1 MIILCPVAV
10 IMANESTDSLA
21 EKVRY
26 IEDSSF
32 EQSDP
37 DPGSQQCGFDCQ
49 FIENPPEDLQSHCPV
64 CRLVLREPYVVDCCG
79 NSFCRACIKRIE
91 ADEKPCPTCNKADF
105 SAISDKRLQR
115 SLYALGVRCSHEAE
129 GCQWTGILGELD
141 DHLNEN
147 PSPDEQTVGCEFV
160 EISCVHCSAL
170 LLRPNITAHQNEECR
185 LRPFSCIYCRSYE
198 SSYESIVNDHWQ
210 VCDSYPVSCPNQC
223 GVDPERQNLE
233 RHVSKDCPL
242 TVVNC
247 DFHYAGCEVQL
258 PRKDM
263 PAHLAENL
271 VIHMSLLATQSQN
284 ENVKLKEELADFRQ
298 KLEVQHEEMDQQSQ
312 KISKENVKLK
322 EELADSRLKLEVQ
335 HEEIEDLAVGLIAIG
350 VVGVLVLVIIFSQI
364 WPTTHKQQAEP
375 VVALATGLLQ
385 ATDLATMRQEIEE
398 FKSQLEQKIEKLPQA
413 TDLATMRQEMEQFKR
428 QLENFELK
436 INEQA
441 STCMHHVREQS
452 KKQFEYNTELKS
464 MHQEIKRIKK
474 HVKLDLSG
482 FELFVNTI
490 SSFFSDSTSR

>member
-1 MIILCPVAV
+1 MIILCPIAA
-10 IMANESTDSLA
+10 MANESTDSLT

-37 DPGSQQCGFDCQ
+37 DPGSPQCGFDCQ

-79 NSFCRACIKRIE
+79 QRFCQACIKQIE
-91 ADEKPCPTCNKADF
+91 ANEKPCPICNKADF

-115 SLYALGVRCSHEAE
+115 SLYALGVRCSHEKE
-129 GCQWTGILGELD
+129 GCQWTGKLGELD

-147 PSPDEQTVGCEFV
+147 PSPDEQPVGCGFV
-160 EISCVHCSAL
+160 EIGCIHCSAL

-185 LRPFSCIYCRSYE
+185 LRPFSCIYCRSYK
-198 SSYESIVNDHWQ
+198 SSYEDVVNDHWQ
-210 VCDSYPVSCPNQC
+210 VCDSYPMSCPNQC

-233 RHVSKDCPL
+233 HHVSKDCPL

-258 PRKDM
+258 PRNDM

-271 VIHMSLLATQSQN
+271 VVHMSILATQNQKIFK

-312 KISKENVKLK
+312 MISEENVKLK
-322 EELADSRLKLEVQ
+322 EELVDFRLKLEV
-335 HEEIEDLAVGLIAIG
+335 EYKEIEDLGVGLKAMG
-350 VVGVLVLVIIFSQI
+350 VVGVLVLAIIFLQI
-364 WPTTHKQQAEP
+364 WSSTVAWTPGLPQASELRQQ
-375 VVALATGLLQ
+375 
-385 ATDLATMRQEIEE
+385 IE
-398 FKSQLEQKIEKLPQA
+398 QLEQKIEKLPQD
-413 TDLATMRQEMEQFKR
+413 TDLETIRQQIE
-428 QLENFELK
+428 QLEQK
-436 INEQA
+436 IENLHQNIGKTFIDYMYEKLCHRMC
-441 STCMHHVREQS
+441 STLGVFC
-452 KKQFEYNTELKS
+452 K
-464 MHQEIKRIKK
+464 
-474 HVKLDLSG
+474 
-482 FELFVNTI
+482 
-490 SSFFSDSTSR
+490 DSRVVLVT